1 MSERIFYAAI
11 SSDGYLA
18 GPDGDMSWAEKYLSS
33 GEDYGYF
40 NLVSTSAAI
49 LQGRATFDFEIESGV
64 QGPRPLPTYVLTH
77 IPELYENVVQENI
90 YFTGGD
96 IERIVELIQENHPG
110 NLFVIGGADVVR
122 QLLDADLID
131 TMRLFV
137 CPEELGAGTPAFI
150 DDSIYDKFKLQDEKQ
165 YQSGIIEEV
174 YKLIA

>member
-18 GPDGDMSWAEKYLSS
+18 GPNGDMSWAEKYLSS

-90 YFTGGD
+90 YFTGGE
-96 IERIVELIQENHPG
+96 IERVVELIEENHPG
-110 NLFVIGGADVVR
+110 RLFIMGGADVVR
-122 QLLDADLID
+122 QLLDAGLID

-137 CPEELGAGTPAFI
+137 CPEALGNGTPAFK
-150 DDSIYDKFKLQDEKQ
+150 DDSIYEKFKLQDEKQ

>member
-1 MSERIFYAAI
+1 VSERIFYAAI

-18 GPDGDMSWAEKYLSS
+18 GPNGDMSWAEKYLSS

-137 CPEELGAGTPAFI
+137 CPEELGAGTPAFK
-150 DDSIYDKFKLQDEKQ
+150 DDSIYEKFKLRDEKQ
-165 YQSGIIEEV
+165 YSSGIIEEV
-174 YKLIA
+174 YELID